1 MLSQAIISKLEQ
13 RLALLLENCQ
23 VIDASVVATV
33 DGYMCAM
40 KQRHQQYALERL
52 ATMGSTLMS
61 LGDTITAELKM
72 GKCDNM
78 ISENQNGIVAFMHI
92 NENLVLVSLTTHKNA
107 LGMLLSHSR
116 LCAQEMST
124 LLKV

>member
-1 MLSQAIISKLEQ
+1 MLSQATISKLEQ
-13 RLALLLENCQ
+13 RLTLLLENCK

-40 KQRHQQYALERL
+40 KQRHQQYSLERL

-61 LGDTITAELKM
+61 LGDTMTAELRM

-78 ISENQNGIVAFMHI
+78 ISENENGIVAFMHI
-92 NENLVLVSLTTHKNA
+92 NENLVLVSLTTQKNA

-116 LCAQEMST
+116 LCAQEMLK
-124 LLKV
+124 LL